1 MDILFLLIP
10 VSILL
15 ALAVMAV
22 LGWAVW
28 AGQFEDIEVE
38 GRRILDDQAVVDESS
53 MANSGGCTAGL
64 TAVSGPIAP
73 TPRVFVP
80 IDNSSLT

>member
-10 VSILL
+10 VSVLL

-28 AGQFEDIEVE
+28 AGQFEDMEAE
-38 GRRILDDQAVVDESS
+38 GQRILETEAADDAGNVVSTD
-53 MANSGGCTAGL
+53 AH
-64 TAVSGPIAP
+64 
-73 TPRVFVP
+73 
-80 IDNSSLT
+80 

>member
-10 VSILL
+10 VSVLL

-28 AGQFEDIEVE
+28 AGQFEDMEVE
-38 GRRILDDQAVVDESS
+38 GRRILEAEATVDAGNA
-53 MANSGGCTAGL
+53 ANADSH
-64 TAVSGPIAP
+64 
-73 TPRVFVP
+73 
-80 IDNSSLT
+80 

>member
-10 VSILL
+10 VSVLL

-28 AGQFEDIEVE
+28 AGQFEDMEAE
-38 GRRILDDQAVVDESS
+38 GQRILETEAADD
-53 MANSGGCTAGL
+53 AGN
-64 TAVSGPIAP
+64 VIP
-73 TPRVFVP
+73 T
-80 IDNSSLT
+80 DTH

>member
-10 VSILL
+10 VSVLL

-28 AGQFEDIEVE
+28 AGQFEDMEAE
-38 GRRILDDQAVVDESS
+38 GRRILETEAADDAGNVVSTD
-53 MANSGGCTAGL
+53 AH
-64 TAVSGPIAP
+64 
-73 TPRVFVP
+73 
-80 IDNSSLT
+80 

>member
-10 VSILL
+10 VSVLL

-28 AGQFEDIEVE
+28 AGQFEDMEAE
-38 GRRILDDQAVVDESS
+38 GQRILETEAVDDAGNVVSTD
-53 MANSGGCTAGL
+53 AH
-64 TAVSGPIAP
+64 
-73 TPRVFVP
+73 
-80 IDNSSLT
+80 

>member
-10 VSILL
+10 VSVLL

-28 AGQFEDIEVE
+28 AGQFEDMEVE
-38 GRRILDDQAVVDESS
+38 GRRILESEAAVD
-53 MANSGGCTAGL
+53 AGNM
-64 TAVSGPIAP
+64 AP
-73 TPRVFVP
+73 T
-80 IDNSSLT
+80 DAH